1 MGIKKC
7 REMNKISILAL
18 ALFLVSGTMYGQS
31 QTLETVREYRQQHE
45 VKILKEYLSFL
56 EIPNVASDLANIR
69 RNAEYLV
76 DQFEKRGAEME
87 LLTLPDQPDVPPVV
101 YGELKAPNAKRTLI
115 IYVHYDGQPADPK
128 NWTHDPWEPTLY
140 SGSMQEGGEPITLPT
155 SGEKIN
161 PEWRIYGRSA
171 SDDKVPFPAILSTL
185 DALQESGIALSS
197 NLKFFFEGEEEAG
210 SPHVR
215 QILERYKDKLQG
227 DLWLFFDGPKHQ
239 SGRPQVVFGVR
250 GVTGMEVT
258 VYGPDSPLHSG
269 HYGGWSPVPG
279 QMLAEL
285 LSSMKKETGE
295 ILIEGFNENT
305 APITDADRS
314 AFATLPD
321 YDDQVRE
328 QLGLSWTEFEGRSLI
343 ESFMYPTLTIRG
355 LKSGNTGALARNVI
369 PTKAV
374 ASLGIRLAKGND
386 PEEMKDKVEAHIRK
400 QGYYIVREEPGH
412 DIRLKHR
419 KIAKVTRGGGYPA
432 VRTPIDNP
440 MAQQVIQAIKTATNE
455 EIILYPTFGGSL
467 PLFHFEQVM
476 QTPIVIV
483 PIANHDNNQHAPD
496 ENIRI
501 GNIWY
506 GMDIYSEIFTME

>member
-1 MGIKKC
+1 MKKIGI
-7 REMNKISILAL
+7 IGIALVLAS
-18 ALFLVSGTMYGQS
+18 SGVYGQS
-31 QTLETVREYRQQHE
+31 NTVKTVREYRQQKE
-45 VKILKEYLSFL
+45 VSIISEYLSFL
-56 EIPNVASDLANIR
+56 EIPNVATDLPNIK
-69 RNAEYLV
+69 RNAEYLISE
-76 DQFEKRGAEME
+76 FEKRGATME

-101 YGELKAPNAKRTLI
+101 YGELKTPGAERTLI
-115 IYVHYDGQPADPK
+115 IYVHYDGQPADPQ

-140 SGSMQEGGEPITLPT
+140 SGSMQEGGKPITLT
-155 SGEKIN
+155 ASVDKVN

-171 SDDKVPFPAILSTL
+171 SDDKVPFPAILNTL
-185 DALQESGIALSS
+185 DALRESEITLTS

-215 QILERYKDKLQG
+215 QILEHYKDKLQG

-250 GVTGMEVT
+250 GITGMEVT
-258 VYGPDSPLHSG
+258 VYGPERPLHSG

-285 LSSMKKETGE
+285 LASMKNETGE
-295 ILIEGFNENT
+295 ILIEGFNEST
-305 APITDADRS
+305 APITDADRK

-321 YDDQVRE
+321 YDDEVRKD
-328 QLGLSWTEFEGRSLI
+328 LGLTWTELEGRSLV
-343 ESFMYPTLTIRG
+343 ESYMYPTLTIRG
-355 LKSGNTGALARNVI
+355 LQSGNTGDLARNVI

-386 PEEMKDKVEAHIRK
+386 PEVMKDMVEAHIME
-400 QGYYIVREEPGH
+400 QGYYIVREEPDH
-412 DIRLKHR
+412 ETRLKHR

-432 VRTPIDNP
+432 VRTPINNP
-440 MAQQVIQAIKTATNE
+440 MAQQVVQAIKTATNE

-467 PLFHFEQVM
+467 PLFHFEQIM
-476 QTPIVIV
+476 NTPIVIV

-506 GMDIYSEIFTME
+506 GMDIYAEIFTME

>member
-1 MGIKKC
+1 
-7 REMNKISILAL
+7 MNKISISVLAL
-18 ALFLVSGTMYGQS
+18 LFICSTAYAQS
-31 QTLETVREYRQQHE
+31 QTVEKVREYRQQKE
-45 VKILKEYLSFL
+45 VEILSEYLSFL
-56 EIPNVASDLANIR
+56 KIPNVASDLPNIK

-76 DQFEKRGAEME
+76 REFEKRGAEME
-87 LLTLPDQPDVPPVV
+87 LLTLTDQPDVPPVV
-101 YGELKAPNAKRTLI
+101 FGELKAPNAKRTLI

-140 SGSMQEGGEPITLPT
+140 SGSMQEGGEPIALPEP
-155 SGEKIN
+155 GGKVN

-171 SDDKVPFPAILSTL
+171 SDDKVPFPAILNTL
-185 DALQESGIALSS
+185 DALMDSEIALTS

-215 QILERYKDKLQG
+215 QILEQNKEKLQG
-227 DLWLFFDGPKHQ
+227 DLWVFFDGPKHQ

-258 VYGPDSPLHSG
+258 VYGPSSPLHSG

-279 QMLAEL
+279 QMLTDL
-285 LSSMKKETGE
+285 LATMKNETGK
-295 ILIEGFNENT
+295 ILVEGFNENT
-305 APITDADRS
+305 APITEADRK

-321 YDDQVRE
+321 YDDQIRE

-355 LKSGNTGALARNVI
+355 LESGNTGELARNVI

-386 PEEMKDKVEAHIRK
+386 PEKMKDKVEEHIRK
-400 QGYYIVREEPGH
+400 QGYHIVREDPTK
-412 DIRLKHR
+412 DVKLNHR
-419 KIAKVTRGGGYPA
+419 KVAKVTRGGGYPA
-432 VRTPIDNP
+432 VRTPIDDP
-440 MAQQVIQAIKTATNE
+440 MAQQVVGAIKTATNE

-506 GMDIYSEIFTME
+506 GMDIYAEIFTME